1 MTLPI
6 WKDFAAAPGVHF
18 GATLLD
24 VERDFAGGLPVYL
37 ATPYSKIAVD
47 FLGGWSHDASLWAA
61 RLAAIAADQLRAR
74 GVSAFSPIAQ
84 AVMQVNALG
93 NFVLNGNGSSYRFE
107 PTVDPLD
114 ADLWMRWCLPF
125 LHVCGA
131 VVVPDI
137 KGWDGSVGIAA
148 EVRTA
153 LDLSLPVYVYGSAP

>member
-1 MTLPI
+1 MTLPL
-6 WKDFAAAPGVHF
+6 WKDFAAAPGVHC

-47 FLGGWSHDASLWAA
+47 QNGKWDVIFAGAAAQSAA
-61 RLAAIAADQLRAR
+61 RAADALRAR
-74 GVSAFSPIAQ
+74 GVSAFSPIVQAHAQ
-84 AVMQVNALG
+84 VKATGDIVPK
-93 NFVLNGNGSSYRFE
+93 GSHCVVFA

-137 KGWDGSVGIAA
+137 NGWDASVGIAA

-153 LDLSLPVYVYGSAP
+153 LDLALPVYVYGSAP